1 MNIYPNPLGRRTP
14 EATLVRMGKG
24 KMVHVKHPTE
34 PGTLCAPVDGETKKW
49 TANLREVR
57 GEVVTCYRCLK
68 LMAMNDKL
76 RGHPMAVGGDPN
88 QMLLRQ
94 AFQGRRR

>member
-24 KMVHVKHPTE
+24 KMVHVKHPFE
-34 PGTLCAPVDGETKKW
+34 PGTLCAPVDGDSKKW

-57 GEVVTCYRCLK
+57 GEVATCYRCLK
-68 LMAMNDKL
+68 LMAMNEML
-76 RGHPMAVGGDPN
+76 RQHPLAVGGDPN
-88 QMLLRQ
+88 RRLLKR
-94 AFQGRRR
+94 AYEGRPR